1 MANQRNLKYEIEIMK
16 AHSKRASDSTHI
28 DVDTSYDEFSYV
40 KSALIR
46 SCIYILVALIIIFI
60 VSLYTSTFTFDQ
72 SLREIFNIHR
82 FLL

>member
-16 AHSKRASDSTHI
+16 AHSKRASDSTNI

-46 SCIYILVALIIIFI
+46 SLIYILVALIIIFI